1 MDEAI
6 RFRRF
11 SRRQVIG
18 ATAAAGIG
26 SLFLR
31 GHVRHAHAAQG
42 DHHLV
47 WVWQFSTDG
56 EPNVVAARLRDNNL
70 GIVLKT
76 HDGVT
81 WMSEYD
87 TSPYA
92 VSGPQQ
98 IQVLAKYFED
108 AGVPF
113 HTWCV
118 LQGSDP
124 VKEAQMAAAAALSG
138 ARSVVL
144 DIEPHSGFWQGS
156 AADAKKFGDELRR
169 LAPNANLVASIDP
182 RPWMI
187 NLTPL
192 TQFGTFV
199 NQIWP
204 QQYWRSFD
212 TQPNYDKYA
221 QNGFPVPQ
229 GGVTPEFLLDVS
241 QKMLPAF
248 GLPIV
253 HVGQGD
259 TSKTDEWTRFLKAA
273 YAEGTDYVSVWRYG
287 VTSDAVLG
295 VLKNTPPQVPAPPPQ
310 VQAGGGSGGSGGSYT
325 VQSGDT
331 LGAIAAAYD
340 TDVQT
345 LMDANGLSDPN
356 YLYVGQ
362 QLTVPGAGGG
372 SSYTAVSSDSP
383 PDTSGGGATASSET
397 YTVQPGDT
405 LYAIAGKFGTTVD
418 AIASANNLS
427 DPNFISEGQSLLIA

>member
-1 MDEAI
+1 MNGAI
-6 RFRRF
+6 RRTRF
-11 SRRQVIG
+11 TRRQLIG
-18 ATAAAGIG
+18 ASAALGVG
-26 SLFLR
+26 GLFLR
-31 GHVRHAHAAQG
+31 GGHVPTVHAAQG
-42 DHHLV
+42 DKHLV

-56 EPNVVAARLRDNNL
+56 EPNVVAARLRDNDV

-98 IQVLAKYFED
+98 IQVLAKYFEE

-118 LQGSDP
+118 LHGSDP
-124 VKEAQMAAAAALSG
+124 VKEAEMAAAAALSG

-156 AADAKKFGDELRR
+156 ASDAKKFGDTLRG
-169 LAPNANLVASIDP
+169 LAPNAKIVASIDP

-187 NLTPL
+187 NQTPL
-192 TQFGTFV
+192 TQFGSFV
-199 NQIWP
+199 NEIWP
-204 QQYWRSFD
+204 QQYWRSFN
-212 TQPNYDKYA
+212 TQPNYEKYA

-229 GGVTPEFLLDVS
+229 GGVTPEFLLGVS
-241 QKMLPAF
+241 QNMLPAF

-259 TSKTDEWTRFLKAA
+259 TPNTDEWTRFITAA
-273 YAEGTDYVSVWRYG
+273 YAQGSDYVSVWRYG

-295 VLKNTPPQVPAPPPQ
+295 VLKNTPPVVPAPV
-310 VQAGGGSGGSGGSYT
+310 VQSSGGATGGSYT
-325 VQSGDT
+325 VQEGDT
-331 LGAIAAAYD
+331 LGAIAAAYG

-345 LMDANGLSDPN
+345 LMDANGLTDAN
-356 YLYVGQ
+356 YIYVGEQ
-362 QLTVPGAGGG
+362 INVPGSGGG
-372 SSYTAVSSDSP
+372 NTAVSAISTTADS
-383 PDTSGGGATASSET
+383 SGSAAASQT
-397 YTVQPGDT
+397 YTVQAGDT
-405 LYAIAGKFGTTVD
+405 LFAIAGKFGTTVD
-418 AIASANNLS
+418 AIAAANDLS
-427 DPNFISEGQSLLIA
+427 DPNVISEGQSLHIA

>member
-1 MDEAI
+1 MYEAI
-6 RFRRF
+6 RNPRF
-11 SRRQVIG
+11 TRRQVIG
-18 ATAAAGIG
+18 ATAAVGVG
-26 SLFLR
+26 GLLLR
-31 GHVRHAHAAQG
+31 GGGHVPTAHAAQG
-42 DHHLV
+42 DKHLV

-56 EPNVVAARLRDNNL
+56 EPNVVAARLRDNDL

-124 VKEAQMAAAAALSG
+124 LKEAQMAAAAALSG

-156 AADAKKFGDELRR
+156 ASDAQKFGAELRR
-169 LAPNANLVASIDP
+169 LAPDAKIVASIDP

-187 NLTPL
+187 NQTPL
-192 TQFGTFV
+192 TQFGSFV
-199 NQIWP
+199 NEIWP

-212 TQPNYDKYA
+212 TQPNYEKYA

-229 GGVTPEFLLDVS
+229 GGVTPEFLIGVS
-241 QKMLPAF
+241 QNMLPAF

-259 TSKTDEWTRFLKAA
+259 TPNTDEWTRFLTAA
-273 YAEGTDYVSVWRYG
+273 YAQGTDYVSVWRYG

-295 VLKNTPPQVPAPPPQ
+295 VLKNTPPVVPAAPL
-310 VQAGGGSGGSGGSYT
+310 VQAGGGAYT
-325 VQSGDT
+325 VQAGDT
-331 LGAIAAAYD
+331 LGGIAAAYG

-345 LMDANGLSDPN
+345 LMDANGLTDPN

-362 QLTVPGAGGG
+362 EINVPGASASAGSGNGG
-372 SSYTAVSSDSP
+372 YTAVSTGSSAGG
-383 PDTSGGGATASSET
+383 TGSGTAALQT
-397 YTVQPGDT
+397 YTVQSGDT

-427 DPNFISEGQSLLIA
+427 DPNVISEGQSLLIA